1 MTDYEK
7 LTKNALIVIAKNM
20 SYQNER
26 NEEKLK
32 LLTGCAGFGDCDP
45 MNGSCVECS
54 YNNEAQWTKC
64 REFGEKL
71 HAALTEKME
80 KEKNAAKRKK
90 KEVEFYF

>member
-7 LTKNALIVIAKNM
+7 LTKNALVVLVKNL

-26 NEEKLK
+26 DEEKLK

-54 YNNEAQWTKC
+54 YNDEERWIKC
-64 REFGEKL
+64 KEFREKL
-71 HAALTEKME
+71 HDALNEKME
-80 KEKNAAKRKK
+80 KEKSATKRK